1 MNVHALMNHVL
12 VNCQVQNV
20 LTKLMTKKMMEQEKM
35 KKNKPRWKDLPFY
48 ERFARTCKRNGS
60 ADWMVEH
67 IRERG
72 KQKEVSYIQL
82 LCLWKQLLR
91 YRFL

>member
-1 MNVHALMNHVL
+1 
-12 VNCQVQNV
+12 
-20 LTKLMTKKMMEQEKM
+20 M

-72 KQKEVSYIQL
+72 KQKE
-82 LCLWKQLLR
+82 KEAKEKEAR
-91 YRFL
+91 ETEDK

>member
-35 KKNKPRWKDLPFY
+35 KKDKPRWKNLPFY
-48 ERFARTCKRNGS
+48 ERFARTCKRNSS

-67 IRERG
+67 IRKRG
-72 KQKEVSYIQL
+72 KQKENEPRETED
-82 LCLWKQLLR
+82 K
-91 YRFL
+91 

>member
-20 LTKLMTKKMMEQEKM
+20 LTKLMIKKTMEQEEM
-35 KKNKPRWKDLPFY
+35 KKDKPRWEDLPFY

-67 IRERG
+67 IREHG
-72 KQKEVSYIQL
+72 KQKEEAKRNG
-82 LCLWKQLLR
+82 CKEE
-91 YRFL
+91 